1 MENRKKPNGKMIAEI
16 GEERKWL
23 FKSALSKR
31 RTNFTTWLKDMADKV
46 IKEESE
52 GKKWD

>member
-1 MENRKKPNGKMIAEI
+1 MEENKKIYRKPDGKMIAEI

-31 RTNFTTWLKDMADKV
+31 RTNFTTWLKEMADKF
-46 IKEESE
+46 IKEV
-52 GKKWD
+52 GVG